1 MQDFNARIKGL
12 IDGLEYQRKSLDLN
26 LISYSEVDELDK
38 VLNRI
43 KDLYDVY
50 LKSTGI
56 QQRRAEIEL
65 LKYIRRPIITNII
78 NKYKQALASIALIF
92 MPFLLTSC
100 SNAKDNHEEVV
111 VQEESINEYYTITF
125 KDVDGTVIAA
135 EVVLKGRFASE
146 GEVPIKDGYEFVG
159 WCLNG
164 EVFDFNREITK
175 NLVLEAKWKA
185 EKYSNKNKLLN
196 RVQEISVNY
205 DFDLMVGDRDYGCY
219 VITQQIKDFLYVRD
233 LLLENKDILGDIV
246 VNIMIDRKDADL
258 IVELPKDFI
267 YSFNF
272 TGDFSDISLKE
283 TLSGFKAVDI
293 SLLSTCNISGQDLER
308 FLNID
313 GLPLTIF
320 TGAFDKCD
328 KLASLCEINNSSY
341 ISIFL
346 EKNAPEVVTLPSYE
360 CCSIMKENEEPV
372 KIITN
377 SNDVRIFNRNIDNL
391 NIEVKDGATV
401 TVMSYQSFAGNYDI
415 DSLFSMP
422 VFSDI
427 SNASTLYVTFS
438 DVVFIGQREDNQ
450 LVIRDTNN
458 KIIGYIGEGGFREK
472 EYYTRLLK

>member
-1 MQDFNARIKGL
+1 MQDFNVRIKGL

-26 LISYSEVDELDK
+26 LISNNEVAELDK
-38 VLNRI
+38 VLNKI

-50 LKSTGI
+50 LNSVGI
-56 QQRRAEIEL
+56 QKRRAEIEL
-65 LKYIRRPIITNII
+65 LKYIRRPIILNII
-78 NKYKQALASIALIF
+78 RKYKQALAGIALLF
-92 MPFLLTSC
+92 MPFLFSSC
-100 SNAKDNHEEVV
+100 SNVKDNPEEIV

-125 KDVDGTVIAA
+125 KDVDGAVIAT
-135 EVVLKGRFASE
+135 ELILKGRFASDA
-146 GEVPIKDGYEFVG
+146 EVPVKDGYEFVG

-164 EVFDFNREITK
+164 EVFDFNREITED
-175 NLVLEAKWKA
+175 LVLEAKWKA
-185 EKYSNKNKLLN
+185 EKYSDKTQLLK
-196 RVQEISVNY
+196 RVQDISEKH
-205 DFDLMVGDRDYGCY
+205 DFGLLVGARDYGCY
-219 VITQQIKDFLYVRD
+219 ILTQETKDFIYMCD
-233 LLLENKDILGDIV
+233 LLLGNKDILGDIV

-258 IVELPKDFI
+258 IAKLPKDFI

-272 TGDFSDISLKE
+272 VGDFTDISLKE

-293 SLLSTCNISGQDLER
+293 SLFSTCNISEQDLER

-320 TGAFDKCD
+320 IGKFDKCD
-328 KLASLCEINNSSY
+328 KLDSLCKINNSSY

-377 SNDVRIFNRNIDNL
+377 SNDVRIFNRSIDNL

-401 TVMSYQSFAGNYDI
+401 TVMSYQNFAGNYDI

-422 VFSDI
+422 VFGDI
-427 SNASTLYVTFS
+427 SNAGTLYVTFS
-438 DVVFIGQREDNQ
+438 DVVFTGRREDNQ

-472 EYYTRLLK
+472 EYYIRLLK